1 MKLKITTLVKQDYLA
16 VWDRFDEKL
25 FKNLNPPF
33 PPVKLLR
40 FDGSEKGDRVILELN
55 FIVFKQEW
63 ESSIIE
69 NQKSEQEIYFIDKG
83 VRLPFFLKS
92 WQHKHRII
100 KSDKGAII
108 SDEITYS
115 APSHLMTL
123 LLYPVLWLQ
132 FIYRKPVYQTFF
144 T

>member
-1 MKLKITTLVKQDYLA
+1 MKLKITTPVKQDYRS
-16 VWDRFDEKL
+16 VWNRFDQKL

-63 ESSIIE
+63 ESLIID
-69 NQKSEQEIYFIDKG
+69 NQKSESEIYFIDKG
-83 VRLPFFLKS
+83 VKLPFFLKS

-100 KSDKGAII
+100 KSGTGSII
-108 SDEITYS
+108 SDEITFE
-115 APSHLMTL
+115 APSPLMSI

-132 FIYRKPVYQTFF
+132 FLYRKPVYQSYFA
-144 T
+144 